1 DQREASRLHTKPS
14 FNEARTAVAF
24 LVNVSRGVDSGGG
37 GLAWSG
43 HDVRSASW
51 WCGHMS
57 RRVRFERH
65 CHTVAS
71 VHRLAPAPGRQFRI
85 RSTARGVLHEL
96 DEILTRRLA
105 SGGGTR
111 HAAQI
116 SSQVMSWLSVA
127 SVDVHL
133 DAG

>member
-1 DQREASRLHTKPS
+1 
-14 FNEARTAVAF
+14 
-24 LVNVSRGVDSGGG
+24 
-37 GLAWSG
+37 
-43 HDVRSASW
+43 
-51 WCGHMS
+51 MS

-127 SVDVHL
+127 RVDVPL
-133 DAG
+133 DAGP